1 MLRVLLGI
9 LVTAVMAMTTGI
21 ILTLILQLTGTFI
34 AFLVSGVIGGYLAGF
49 DRFRGFVAGLL
60 GSIATIIIGLI
71 IIVIMVSFSLE
82 SVDLIRYMANYTI
95 WLILAPSFNILPIIV
110 SLAGLGGIFGQ
121 IIKEKR
127 KKKGEQIY
135 TGM

>member
-21 ILTLILQLTGTFI
+21 VLTLILQLTGTFI
-34 AFLVSGVIGGYLAGF
+34 AFLISGIIGGYLAGF

-60 GSIATIIIGLI
+60 GSIATILIGLM
-71 IIVIMVSFSLE
+71 IIVAMVTFSLE
-82 SVDLIRYMANYTI
+82 GIDLVRYIANYTI
-95 WLILAPSFNILPIIV
+95 WLILAPAFNILPIII

-127 KKKGEQIY
+127 KKKREQIY